1 MWTLVVPWLT
11 STPSYCDQL
20 CAPICAPNGSHGAH
34 VYCAPLYLYS
44 DIYSKDL
51 AALYFKWLMIIYV
64 MIGKISDAPPLC
76 ASICAPNG
84 SHGRRMFIA
93 PYFSYLLK
101 IFRIFCKMT
110 FTMLIL
116 KLLGSKSIFD
126 IFRTH
131 HNYQHL
137 LDVAPWN
144 KAFVPCFVP
153 KFVPE

>member
-1 MWTLVVPWLT
+1 MRPTLRLNMRP
-11 STPSYCDQL
+11 
-20 CAPICAPNGSHGAH
+20 
-34 VYCAPLYLYS
+34 
-44 DIYSKDL
+44 
-51 AALYFKWLMIIYV
+51 KWV
-64 MIGKISDAPPLC
+64 AWG
-76 ASICAPNG
+76 
-84 SHGRRMFIA
+84 RMFIA

-137 LDVAPWN
+137 LDVAP
-144 KAFVPCFVP
+144 
-153 KFVPE
+153 